1 LPILYQPGL
10 AFGLIAVIMKEMT
23 PAANQV
29 RSSVVV
35 LIGVIIITPGVAVP
49 VHPV

>member
-1 LPILYQPGL
+1 ML
-10 AFGLIAVIMKEMT
+10 AFHPLAVILEEMT